1 MPEKLGDEWAN
12 AGHKRVLLKAS
23 SDTNTLETHIA
34 LRKMKGVYWVLFGK
48 QHHKTLKIEP
58 LDIFSIQLIEDTT
71 KYGVVTPEA
80 FDAVYDSDPDGAS
93 IFESLT
99 DGKKRGLI
107 YQVKRYKSE
116 QTQVDKMLILFEN
129 LKRGIRDPRQ
139 LFKTG

>member
-1 MPEKLGDEWAN
+1 MPEKLGNEWSN

-23 SDTNTLETHIA
+23 NDTNTLETHIA
-34 LRKMKGVYWVLFGK
+34 IRKLKGVYWVLFGK
-48 QHHKTLKIEP
+48 QHHKALQIETLEN
-58 LDIFSIQLIEDTT
+58 FSIQLIEDTT

-80 FDAVYDSDPDGAS
+80 FDAVYDSDPEGAA

-107 YQVKRYKSE
+107 YQVRRYKNE

-129 LKRGIRDPRQ
+129 LKRGLRDPKT
-139 LFKTG
+139 LFKAL